1 MMLERISEHIW
12 IMPKDDETDRP
23 VLGYVAGTKTALL
36 IDAGNS
42 PDHISYFYGAVRS
55 MGMPDPS
62 FIALTHWHW
71 DHVFGLSGSP
81 AKSIA
86 SVATNERLV
95 LMHRWDW
102 TDSALSSRIAAG
114 LEIQWSADMI
124 RRAMPIRQSF
134 KIKSADITFEDH
146 CGLRIDNIECQMLHV
161 GGPHSDDST
170 VVYIPSEDVLFLGDC
185 YAEDIYMHNSI
196 RLRELSPLLRRLEK
210 IDAKWFIPSHGEP
223 MEKGVFLEEM
233 GKVEKIGKL
242 VGKIT
247 NDGALAAA
255 LEKGLGRP
263 ATEDE
268 LTTGKFFVAG
278 NRLKPGEKKRF
289 IDEKKANMHRGSDS
303 RIDDILSE
311 GFM

>member
-1 MMLERISEHIW
+1 MLERISEHIW

-23 VLGYVAGTKTALL
+23 ILGYVSGGKTSLL

-42 PDHISYFYGAVRS
+42 PDHISFFYGAVRS

-86 SVATNERLV
+86 SVMTNERLV

-102 TDSALSSRIAAG
+102 TDTALSSRVAAG
-114 LEIQWSADMI
+114 LEIQYAADMI
-124 RRAMPIRQSF
+124 RKAMPIRQSF

-146 CGLRIDNIECQMLHV
+146 CGLRIDDIDCQILHV

-170 VVYIPSEDVLFLGDC
+170 IVYIPSESVVFLGDC
-185 YAEDIYMHNSI
+185 CSEDLYLNNSM
-196 RLRELSPLLRRLEK
+196 RLRELSPLLRRLET
-210 IDAKWFIPSHGEP
+210 IEARWFIPSHGEP
-223 MEKGVFLEEM
+223 MEKSAFLGEM
-233 GKVEKIGKL
+233 AEVEKIGKL
-242 VGKIT
+242 VGKLT
-247 NDGALAAA
+247 NEDQLASQ
-255 LEKGLGRP
+255 LEKGLGRA
-263 ATEDE
+263 ATDEE
-268 LTTGKFFVAG
+268 LTTGRFFVAG
-278 NRLKPGEKKRF
+278 NRIKPGDKKRLM
-289 IDEKKANMHRGSDS
+289 DEKKANLYRGSDS

-311 GFM
+311 GFA